1 MKSSYA
7 TRYFPPAPQVEI
19 WLGPPDSAF
28 RLGPLQALIDT
39 GSDATV
45 VPYAMLRPLRLQVDD
60 RKYLRS
66 PWGDRHIVDI
76 FMMDIGIAGLR
87 LPIVEIV
94 ADTIGNEVIVGRNVL
109 NMLRVML
116 DGPKQMLEITD

>member
-1 MKSSYA
+1 M
-7 TRYFPPAPQVEI
+7 
-19 WLGPPDSAF
+19 
-28 RLGPLQALIDT
+28 QALIDT